1 MKFIIGRKIE
11 MTQRYRPTGE
21 VVPVT
26 LVKVEPCVIT
36 QVKNSET
43 DGYTAVQVGTGSK
56 KHLAKPQ
63 IGHLKPVAE
72 HGDLATLREF
82 RLESVDGIAVGA
94 VCDPASFAAGDAID
108 VTGLSKGKGFQGV
121 VKRHGFAGGPKTHGQ
136 KDQLRMPG
144 SIGGG
149 GRNGK
154 GRVVKGMRMAG
165 RMGGDR
171 VTVKNLEIVD
181 VDVDQGLLA
190 VKGAV
195 PGARGATLLIVAPQG
210 SMKFIEAKKPA
221 EEAPVAQEA
230 APATEA
236 AAVTE

>member
-1 MKFIIGRKIE
+1 MKFIIGRKLE
-11 MTQRYRPTGE
+11 MSQRYRPSGE

-36 QVKNSET
+36 QVKTTET

-63 IGHLKPVAE
+63 VGHLKPVAE

-82 RLESVDGIAVGA
+82 RLESVDGIMLGS
-94 VCDPASFAAGDAID
+94 VCDPEAFVSGDVID

-121 VKRHGFAGGPKTHGQ
+121 VKRHRFRGGPASHGH
-136 KDQLRMPG
+136 KDNLRMPG
-144 SIGGG
+144 SIGAGG
-149 GRNGK
+149 HQHVHPGQ
-154 GRVVKGMRMAG
+154 RMAG

-171 VTVKNLEIVD
+171 VTVKNLEIVE
-181 VDVDQGLLA
+181 VLAEQGLIA

-195 PGARGATLLIVAPQG
+195 PGPRGATLLIVAPQG
-210 SMKFIEAKKPA
+210 DMKFISAKKPA
-221 EEAPVAQEA
+221 EEALVAQEA
-230 APATEA
+230 APATETA
-236 AAVTE
+236 TVTE

>member
-1 MKFIIGRKIE
+1 MKFIIGRKLE
-11 MTQRYRPTGE
+11 MSQRYRPSGE

-36 QVKNSET
+36 QVKTTET

-63 IGHLKPVAE
+63 VGHLKPVAE

-82 RLESVDGIAVGA
+82 RLESVDGIALGS
-94 VCDPASFAAGDAID
+94 VCDPEAFVSGDVID

-121 VKRHGFAGGPKTHGQ
+121 VKRHRFRGGPASHGH
-136 KDQLRMPG
+136 KDNLRMPG
-144 SIGGG
+144 SIGAGG
-149 GRNGK
+149 HQHVHPGQ
-154 GRVVKGMRMAG
+154 RMAG

-171 VTVKNLEIVD
+171 VTVKNLEIVE
-181 VDVDQGLLA
+181 VLAEQGLIA

-195 PGARGATLLIVAPQG
+195 PGPRGATLLIVAPQG
-210 SMKFIEAKKPA
+210 DMKFISAKKPA
-221 EEAPVAQEA
+221 EEALVAQEA
-230 APATEA
+230 APATETA
-236 AAVTE
+236 TVTE

>member
-1 MKFIIGRKIE
+1 MKFIIGRKLE
-11 MTQRYRPTGE
+11 MSQRYRPSGE

-36 QVKNSET
+36 QVKTSET

-63 IGHLKPVAE
+63 VGHLKPVAE

-82 RLESVDGIAVGA
+82 RLDSVDGIALGS
-94 VCDPASFAAGDAID
+94 VCDPEAFVSGDVID

-121 VKRHGFAGGPKTHGQ
+121 VKRHHFRGGPASHGH
-136 KDQLRMPG
+136 KDNLRMPG
-144 SIGGG
+144 SIGAGG
-149 GRNGK
+149 HQHVHPGQ
-154 GRVVKGMRMAG
+154 RMAG

-171 VTVKNLEIVD
+171 VTVKNLEIVE
-181 VDVDQGLLA
+181 VLAEQGLIA

-195 PGARGATLLIVAPQG
+195 PGPRGATLLIVAPQG
-210 SMKFIEAKKPA
+210 DMKFISAKKPA
-221 EEAPVAQEA
+221 EEALVAQEA
-230 APATEA
+230 APATETA
-236 AAVTE
+236 TVTE